1 MSLIRESIKKHLLL
15 EEVIAN
21 LKSNITIDFQISKHD
36 TGVHL
41 NKRQA
46 RHDEYIYREKI
57 EDLIEDAIDEIATQI
72 VQHNIRHKRRF
83 VISRDGGDYLNV
95 VIEPSIAG
103 KDSWNLAVVTV
114 MMEPD
119 FDVKTGQL
127 RFFVPANEDEDYD

>member
-1 MSLIRESIKKHLLL
+1 MSLIREAIKKHLLL

-36 TGVHL
+36 TGVHF
-41 NKRQA
+41 NKRQG

-57 EDLIEDAIDEIATQI
+57 EDLIDDAIDEIATQI
-72 VQHNIRHKRRF
+72 VQHNIRHMRRF
-83 VISRDGGDYLNV
+83 VISRDGGDNLNV

-114 MMEPD
+114 MMKPN
-119 FDVKTGQL
+119 FDVKPGQL

>member
-15 EEVIAN
+15 EEIITN

-36 TGVHL
+36 TGVHF
-41 NKRQA
+41 NKRQG

-57 EDLIEDAIDEIATQI
+57 ENLIEDAIDEIATQI
-72 VQHNIRHKRRF
+72 VLHNIRHIRRF

-114 MMEPD
+114 MIEPD